1 MKKLLVLVSIVF
13 ALAVFFGCNQGK
25 IVAKVDG
32 KAITESDLNAEIDNL
47 PANLKPFAS
56 DPGIRKNIL
65 DNMILDK
72 VIMGYA
78 EKEGIT
84 KKKEVLDAA
93 KETEKQIKTEIESQ
107 LAMLKKQKERISEM
121 SRKEAVM
128 KQIFE
133 NGVDFSKIAV
143 SDAEI
148 KDAYDR
154 YAARRKAQDP
164 TAKVELLVQIKD
176 NLKLG
181 VARQKWVEQLKSA
194 AKIEIEEKAFELPAA
209 PLNSGI
215 KLEAPKK

>member
-1 MKKLLVLVSIVF
+1 MKKTIFLVLIVF
-13 ALAVFFGCNQGK
+13 AAALFVGCNQGK
-25 IVAKVDG
+25 VVAKVDG
-32 KAITESDLNAEIDNL
+32 KVITESDLKAEIDNL

-84 KKKEVLDAA
+84 KKKEVLEAA
-93 KETEKQIKTEIESQ
+93 KETEKSIRAEIESQ
-107 LAMLKKQKERISEM
+107 LAMLKKQQERISEM
-121 SRKEAVM
+121 SQKEAVM
-128 KQIFE
+128 KEVFE
-133 NGVDFSKIAV
+133 KGVNFAEIPV
-143 SDAEI
+143 TEAEI

-154 YAARRKAQDP
+154 YSARRKSQDP
-164 TAKVELLVQIKD
+164 NAKVELLAQIKD

-181 VARQKWVEQLKSA
+181 VARQKWVEQLKAA